1 MVDLVAPLAPIASR
15 MYSSITASGRC
26 HWESLSNLFACS
38 MPVLNL
44 ARLADVRSLRAS
56 GEIAF
61 SRSARSAFV
70 RTFLEFGSS
79 NSIAT

>member
-1 MVDLVAPLAPIASR
+1 M
-15 MYSSITASGRC
+15 
-26 HWESLSNLFACS
+26 SNLFACS

-56 GEIAF
+56 GEIAL

-79 NSIAT
+79 DSMSDLIAAMPFLMSS